1 MSPTRNRRG
10 LPWPVRLTLDIG
22 VSPLAFFLMSGV
34 AGASTAASLLVS
46 VGVGA
51 LWTIGQLLAT
61 RKVNAAAVCVVA
73 GLVVGAVLTGISGD
87 ARFGVAKDSLYTA
100 VFGLAMLVSLAA
112 RRPLMFALIRPFAT
126 EDGDPAKVAEWNA
139 AWVSPLFRRGMR
151 TMTVVWGVGLLV
163 EAVTRIAVVYGGFP
177 VAYAAALSPVL
188 TAVVL
193 AALMSWTAWY
203 GRKAGEARRRVEGVP
218 AP

>member
-1 MSPTRNRRG
+1 MDTPRNRRG

-34 AGASTAASLLVS
+34 AGAGTGVSLLVS

-51 LWTIGQLLAT
+51 LWTIGQLLVT
-61 RKVNAAAVCVVA
+61 REVNAVAVCVIA

-87 ARFGVAKDSLYTA
+87 ERFGVAKDSLYTA

-126 EDGDPAKVAEWNA
+126 EDGDPAKVEQWNA
-139 AWVSPLFRRGMR
+139 SWVSPLFRRCLR
-151 TMTVVWGVGLLV
+151 TMTVVWGIGLLI
-163 EAVTRIAVVYGGFP
+163 EAAARIVVVYGGVP
-177 VAYAAALSPVL
+177 AAALSPVL
-188 TAVVL
+188 TGVVL

-203 GRKAGEARRRVEGVP
+203 GRKAGEARRRAEGGVP
-218 AP
+218 R